1 MKGRKMTKHLKC
13 IAIVIV
19 GIALG
24 YAIGNSVSVQ
34 SNNCEQICS
43 CDEDCQCC
51 DNCSCNH
58 GEI

>member
-1 MKGRKMTKHLKC
+1 MTKHLKC

-43 CDEDCQCC
+43 CEEDCQCC